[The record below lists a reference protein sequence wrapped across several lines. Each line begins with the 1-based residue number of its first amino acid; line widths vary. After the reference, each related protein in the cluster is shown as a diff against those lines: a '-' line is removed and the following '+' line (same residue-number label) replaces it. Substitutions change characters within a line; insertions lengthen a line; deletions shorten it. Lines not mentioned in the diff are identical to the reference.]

1 MQLLFSINFFI
12 MRYILISVFLL
23 CSFVANASDLKI
35 GIINSS
41 VIEADS
47 LVIKDITNKVKI
59 TTEKIQKDVEKKE
72 NELKKEVQD
81 LEKKRSVLSE
91 TALSEKQQALQQ
103 KVMSWQ
109 ENLKRDNDAME
120 RAKIDS
126 LSEVDIKAKNIVDEI
141 AKKHNL
147 DIVLSSQ
154 GLLYS
159 NPDAVEDI
167 TSDFIKEL
175 NNTIKSSD
183 FDDYFKKYS
192 KSNKK

>member
-126 LSEVDIKAKNIVDEI
+126 LSQVDSKAKNIVDEI

-154 GLLYS
+154 ALLYS